1 MPKNSMKT
9 KNTARPKVNIITL
22 GCSKNLVDSENL
34 ITQLKANQFDV
45 THESAK
51 NDAQVV
57 IVNTCGFIENA
68 KQESIDTIFRYIDA
82 KQAGLVDK
90 LYVTGCLSHRYK
102 DELEAEMPE
111 VDAFF
116 GTMELPRMLKT
127 LNADYKHELLG
138 ERIITT
144 PSHTA
149 FMKIA
154 EGCNRPCSF
163 CAIPLMRG
171 KHVSKSM
178 EDLEREATNL
188 VKGGVK
194 ELVLI
199 AQDLTYYGLDLY
211 EKRNL
216 ADLLKRLSDVKDLEW
231 IRLQYA
237 YPSQFPEDILPV
249 MRERSNI
256 CNYLDIPL
264 QHASNDMLKSMRRG
278 ISATRT
284 QDLIDKIR
292 SEVPNIHLR
301 TTMISGYPGENEAD
315 HQAMLDFVEK
325 NRFERLGVF
334 SYSHEENTAAFNLV
348 DDVPQ
353 ELKEARVEEI
363 MALQQEISHDLN
375 QAKVGQQ
382 LKVLFDRKEGQ
393 YFVGRTEFDSPEVDN
408 EVLVDAG
415 KHFVRIGDFA
425 NVTINSAE
433 EFDLYATPIL

>member
-1 MPKNSMKT
+1 MPTNSMKT

-34 ITQLKANQFDV
+34 ITQLRANQFDV
-45 THESAK
+45 THESTK
-51 NDAQVV
+51 DDAQVV

-171 KHVSKSM
+171 KHVSKSL
-178 EDLEREATNL
+178 EDLEREASNL
-188 VKGGVK
+188 VKSGVK

-211 EKRNL
+211 GKRNL
-216 ADLLKRLSDVKDLEW
+216 ADLLKRLSDINDLAW

-264 QHASNDMLKSMRRG
+264 QHASDNMLKSMRRG
-278 ISATRT
+278 ISAART

-292 SEVPNIHLR
+292 TEVPNIHLR
-301 TTMISGYPGENEAD
+301 TTMISGYPGESEAD
-315 HQAMLDFVEK
+315 QQAMLDFVVM

-334 SYSHEENTAAFNLV
+334 AYSHEENTAAFNLV

-363 MALQQEISHDLN
+363 MALQQDISHDLN
-375 QAKVGQQ
+375 QSKVGQE
-382 LKVLFDRKEGQ
+382 LNVLFDRKEGQ

-408 EVLVDAG
+408 EVLVDAS

-425 NVTINSAE
+425 KVSIDSAE

>member
-1 MPKNSMKT
+1 MKT

-34 ITQLKANQFDV
+34 ITQLRANQFDV
-45 THESAK
+45 THESTK
-51 NDAQVV
+51 DDAQVV

-171 KHVSKSM
+171 KHVSKSL
-178 EDLEREATNL
+178 EDLEREASNL
-188 VKGGVK
+188 VKSGVK

-211 EKRNL
+211 GKRNL
-216 ADLLKRLSDVKDLEW
+216 ADLLKRLSDINDLAW

-264 QHASNDMLKSMRRG
+264 QHASDNMLKSMRRG
-278 ISATRT
+278 ISAART

-292 SEVPNIHLR
+292 TEVPNIHLR
-301 TTMISGYPGENEAD
+301 TTMISGYPGESEAD
-315 HQAMLDFVEK
+315 QQAMLDFVVM

-334 SYSHEENTAAFNLV
+334 AYSHEENTAAFNLV

-363 MALQQEISHDLN
+363 MALQQDISHDLN
-375 QAKVGQQ
+375 QSKVGQE
-382 LKVLFDRKEGQ
+382 LNVLFDRKEGQ

-408 EVLVDAG
+408 EVLVDAS

-425 NVTINSAE
+425 KVSIDSAE

>member
-1 MPKNSMKT
+1 MKT
-9 KNTARPKVNIITL
+9 KTTIRPKINVITL

-34 ITQLKANQFDV
+34 ITQLRANQFDV
-45 THESAK
+45 AHESDK
-51 NDAQVV
+51 DDAQVV

-82 KQAGLVDK
+82 KQEGLVDK

-102 DELEAEMPE
+102 DELELEMPE

-127 LNADYKHELLG
+127 LGADYKHELLG

-149 FMKIA
+149 FMKIS

-171 KHVSKSM
+171 KHVSKSI
-178 EDLEREATNL
+178 EDLQREASNL
-188 VKGGVK
+188 VKSGVK
-194 ELVLI
+194 EIVLI

-211 EKRNL
+211 GRRNL
-216 ADLLKRLSDVKDLEW
+216 KDLLVALSDVNDLDW

-249 MRERSNI
+249 IRERSNI
-256 CNYLDIPL
+256 CNYLDMPL
-264 QHASNDMLKSMRRG
+264 QHASDAMLKSMRRG
-278 ISATRT
+278 ITAART

-292 SEVPNIHLR
+292 QEVPGIHLR
-301 TTMISGYPGENEAD
+301 TTMISGYPGETDAD

-325 NRFERLGVF
+325 NQFERLGVF
-334 SYSHEENTAAFNLV
+334 AYSHEENTAAFNLV
-348 DDVPQ
+348 DDVS
-353 ELKEARVEEI
+353 ETIKEERVSEI
-363 MALQQEISHDLN
+363 MELQQDISQVLN
-375 QAKVGQQ
+375 QSKVGQSM
-382 LKVLFDRKEGQ
+382 KVLIDRKESQ
-393 YFVGRTEFDSPEVDN
+393 YFVGRTEYDSPEVDN
-408 EVLVDAG
+408 EVLIDANE
-415 KHFVRIGDFA
+415 HFVRIGDF
-425 NVTINSAE
+425 VEVKIDSAA
-433 EFDLYATPIL
+433 EFDLYASPKA

>member
-1 MPKNSMKT
+1 MKT
-9 KNTARPKVNIITL
+9 KTTIRPKVNVITL

-34 ITQLKANQFDV
+34 ITQLRANQFDV
-45 THESAK
+45 AHESDK
-51 NDAQVV
+51 DDAQVV

-82 KQAGLVDK
+82 KQEGLVDK

-102 DELEAEMPE
+102 DELELEMPE

-127 LNADYKHELLG
+127 LGADYKHELLG

-149 FMKIA
+149 FMKIS

-171 KHVSKSM
+171 KHVSKSI
-178 EDLEREATNL
+178 EDLQREASNL
-188 VKGGVK
+188 VKSGVK
-194 ELVLI
+194 EIVLI

-211 EKRNL
+211 GRRNL
-216 ADLLKRLSDVKDLEW
+216 KDLLIALSDVNDLDW

-249 MRERSNI
+249 IRERSNI
-256 CNYLDIPL
+256 CNYLDMPL
-264 QHASNDMLKSMRRG
+264 QHASDAMLKSMRRG
-278 ISATRT
+278 ITAART

-292 SEVPNIHLR
+292 QEVPGIHLR
-301 TTMISGYPGENEAD
+301 TTMISGYPGETDAD

-325 NRFERLGVF
+325 NQFERLGVF
-334 SYSHEENTAAFNLV
+334 AYSHEENTAAFNLV
-348 DDVPQ
+348 DDVS
-353 ELKEARVEEI
+353 ETIKEERVSEI
-363 MALQQEISHDLN
+363 MELQQDISQVLN
-375 QAKVGQQ
+375 QSKVGQSM
-382 LKVLFDRKEGQ
+382 KVLIDRKESQ
-393 YFVGRTEFDSPEVDN
+393 YFVGRTEYDSPEVDN
-408 EVLVDAG
+408 EVLIDANE
-415 KHFVRIGDFA
+415 HFVRIGDF
-425 NVTINSAE
+425 VEVKIDSAA
-433 EFDLYATPIL
+433 EFDLYASPKA

>member
-1 MPKNSMKT
+1 MKT

-34 ITQLKANQFDV
+34 ITQLRANQFDV
-45 THESAK
+45 THESTK
-51 NDAQVV
+51 DDAQVV

-171 KHVSKSM
+171 KHVSKSL
-178 EDLEREATNL
+178 EDLEREASNL
-188 VKGGVK
+188 VKSGVK

-211 EKRNL
+211 GKRNL
-216 ADLLKRLSDVKDLEW
+216 ADLLKRLSDINDLAW

-264 QHASNDMLKSMRRG
+264 QHSSDNMLKSMRRG
-278 ISATRT
+278 ISAART

-292 SEVPNIHLR
+292 TEVPNIHLR
-301 TTMISGYPGENEAD
+301 TTMISGYPGESEAD
-315 HQAMLDFVEK
+315 QQAMLDFVVM

-334 SYSHEENTAAFNLV
+334 AYSHEENTAAFNLV

-363 MALQQEISHDLN
+363 MALQQDISHDLN
-375 QAKVGQQ
+375 QSKVGQE
-382 LKVLFDRKEGQ
+382 LNVLFDRKEGQ

-408 EVLVDAG
+408 EVLVDAS

-425 NVTINSAE
+425 KVSIDSAE

>member
-1 MPKNSMKT
+1 MKT

-51 NDAQVV
+51 DDAQVV

-171 KHVSKSM
+171 KHVSKSL
-178 EDLEREATNL
+178 EDLEREASNL
-188 VKGGVK
+188 VKSGVK

-211 EKRNL
+211 GKRNL
-216 ADLLKRLSDVKDLEW
+216 ADLLKRLSDINDLEW

-249 MRERSNI
+249 MRERNNI

-264 QHASNDMLKSMRRG
+264 QHASDNMLKSMRRG
-278 ISATRT
+278 ISAART

-292 SEVPNIHLR
+292 FEVPNIHLR
-301 TTMISGYPGENEAD
+301 TTMISGYPGESEAD
-315 HQAMLDFVEK
+315 QQAMLDFVAH

-334 SYSHEENTAAFNLV
+334 AYSHEENTAAFNLV

-363 MALQQEISHDLN
+363 MALQQDISHELN
-375 QAKVGQQ
+375 QAKVGQE

-408 EVLVDAG
+408 EVLVDAS

-425 NVTINSAE
+425 TVHIDSAE
-433 EFDLYATPIL
+433 EFDLYATPII

>member
-1 MPKNSMKT
+1 MKT

-51 NDAQVV
+51 DDAQVV

-171 KHVSKSM
+171 KHVSKSI
-178 EDLEREATNL
+178 EDLEREAGNL
-188 VKGGVK
+188 VKSGVK

-211 EKRNL
+211 GKRNL
-216 ADLLKRLSDVKDLEW
+216 ADLLKRLSDINDLEW

-264 QHASNDMLKSMRRG
+264 QHASDNMLKSMRRG
-278 ISATRT
+278 ISAART

-292 SEVPNIHLR
+292 FEVPNIHLR
-301 TTMISGYPGENEAD
+301 TTMISGYPGESEAD
-315 HQAMLDFVEK
+315 QQAMLDFVAH

-334 SYSHEENTAAFNLV
+334 AYSHEENTAAFNLV
-348 DDVPQ
+348 DNVPQ

-363 MALQQEISHDLN
+363 MALQQEISHELN
-375 QAKVGQQ
+375 QAKVGQE

-393 YFVGRTEFDSPEVDN
+393 YFIGRTEFDSPEVDN
-408 EVLVDAG
+408 EVLVDAT

-425 NVTINSAE
+425 TVHIDSAE
-433 EFDLYATPIL
+433 EFDLYATPII

>member
-1 MPKNSMKT
+1 MKT

-34 ITQLKANQFDV
+34 ITQLRANQFDV
-45 THESAK
+45 THESTK
-51 NDAQVV
+51 DDAQVV

-171 KHVSKSM
+171 KHVSKSL
-178 EDLEREATNL
+178 EDLEREASNL
-188 VKGGVK
+188 VKSGVK

-211 EKRNL
+211 GKRNL
-216 ADLLKRLSDVKDLEW
+216 ADLLKRLSDINDLAW

-249 MRERSNI
+249 MRERGNI

-264 QHASNDMLKSMRRG
+264 QHASDNMLKSMRRG
-278 ISATRT
+278 ISASRT

-292 SEVPNIHLR
+292 TEVPHIHLR
-301 TTMISGYPGENEAD
+301 TTMISGYPGESEAD
-315 HQAMLDFVEK
+315 QQAMLDFVAK

-334 SYSHEENTAAFNLV
+334 AYSHEENTAAFNLV

-363 MALQQEISHDLN
+363 MALQQDISHDLN
-375 QAKVGQQ
+375 QAKVGQE
-382 LKVLFDRKEGQ
+382 LNVLFDRKEGQ

-408 EVLVDAG
+408 EVLVDAS

-425 NVTINSAE
+425 KVSINSAE

>member
-1 MPKNSMKT
+1 MKT

-34 ITQLKANQFDV
+34 ITQLRANQFDV

-51 NDAQVV
+51 DDAQVV

-171 KHVSKSM
+171 KHVSKSL
-178 EDLEREATNL
+178 EDLEREASNL
-188 VKGGVK
+188 VKSGVK

-211 EKRNL
+211 GKRNL
-216 ADLLKRLSDVKDLEW
+216 ADLLKRLSDINDLDW

-264 QHASNDMLKSMRRG
+264 QHASDNMLKSMRRG
-278 ISATRT
+278 ISAVRT

-292 SEVPNIHLR
+292 FEVPNIHLR
-301 TTMISGYPGENEAD
+301 TTMISGYPGESEAD
-315 HQAMLDFVEK
+315 QQAMLAFVEK

-334 SYSHEENTAAFNLV
+334 AYSHEENTAAFNLV

-353 ELKEARVEEI
+353 ERKEARVEEI
-363 MALQQEISHDLN
+363 MALQQEISHELN
-375 QAKVGQQ
+375 QAKVGQE

-408 EVLVDAG
+408 EVLVDAS

-425 NVTINSAE
+425 KVNIDSAE
-433 EFDLYATPIL
+433 EFDLYATPVL

>member
-1 MPKNSMKT
+1 MPTNSMKT

-34 ITQLKANQFDV
+34 ITQLRANQFDV
-45 THESAK
+45 THESTK
-51 NDAQVV
+51 DDAQVV

-171 KHVSKSM
+171 KHVSKSL
-178 EDLEREATNL
+178 EDLEREASNL
-188 VKGGVK
+188 VKSGVK

-211 EKRNL
+211 GKRNL
-216 ADLLKRLSDVKDLEW
+216 ADLLKRLSDINDLAW

-264 QHASNDMLKSMRRG
+264 QHASDNMLKSMRRG
-278 ISATRT
+278 ISAART

-292 SEVPNIHLR
+292 TEVPNIHLR
-301 TTMISGYPGENEAD
+301 TTMISGYPGESEAD
-315 HQAMLDFVEK
+315 QQAMLDFVAK

-334 SYSHEENTAAFNLV
+334 AYSHEENTAAFNLV

-363 MALQQEISHDLN
+363 MALQQDISHDLN
-375 QAKVGQQ
+375 QSKVGQE
-382 LKVLFDRKEGQ
+382 LNVLFDRKEGQ

-408 EVLVDAG
+408 EVLVDAS

-425 NVTINSAE
+425 KVSIDSAE

>member
-1 MPKNSMKT
+1 
-9 KNTARPKVNIITL
+9 
-22 GCSKNLVDSENL
+22 
-34 ITQLKANQFDV
+34 
-45 THESAK
+45 
-51 NDAQVV
+51 
-57 IVNTCGFIENA
+57 
-68 KQESIDTIFRYIDA
+68 
-82 KQAGLVDK
+82 
-90 LYVTGCLSHRYK
+90 
-102 DELEAEMPE
+102 
-111 VDAFF
+111 
-116 GTMELPRMLKT
+116 
-127 LNADYKHELLG
+127 
-138 ERIITT
+138 
-144 PSHTA
+144 
-149 FMKIA
+149 MKIA

-171 KHVSKSM
+171 KHVSKSL
-178 EDLEREATNL
+178 EDLEREASNL
-188 VKGGVK
+188 VKSGVK

-211 EKRNL
+211 GKRNL
-216 ADLLKRLSDVKDLEW
+216 ADLLKRLSDINDLAW

-264 QHASNDMLKSMRRG
+264 QHASDNMLKSMRRG
-278 ISATRT
+278 ISAART

-292 SEVPNIHLR
+292 TEVPNIHLR
-301 TTMISGYPGENEAD
+301 TTMISGYPGESEAD
-315 HQAMLDFVEK
+315 QQAMLDFVAK

-334 SYSHEENTAAFNLV
+334 AYSHEENTAAFNLV

-363 MALQQEISHDLN
+363 MALQQDISHDLN
-375 QAKVGQQ
+375 QSKVGQE
-382 LKVLFDRKEGQ
+382 LNVLFDRKEGQ

-408 EVLVDAG
+408 EVLVDAS

-425 NVTINSAE
+425 KVSIDSAE

>member
-1 MPKNSMKT
+1 MKT

-34 ITQLKANQFDV
+34 ITQLRANQFDV
-45 THESAK
+45 THESTK
-51 NDAQVV
+51 DDAQVV

-171 KHVSKSM
+171 KHVSKSL
-178 EDLEREATNL
+178 EDLEREAINL
-188 VKGGVK
+188 VKSGVK

-211 EKRNL
+211 GKRNL
-216 ADLLKRLSDVKDLEW
+216 ADLLKRLSDINDLAW

-264 QHASNDMLKSMRRG
+264 QHSSDNMLKSMRRG
-278 ISATRT
+278 ISAART

-292 SEVPNIHLR
+292 TEVPNIHLR
-301 TTMISGYPGENEAD
+301 TTMISGYPGESEAD
-315 HQAMLDFVEK
+315 QQAMLDFVVM

-334 SYSHEENTAAFNLV
+334 AYSHEENTAAFNLV

-363 MALQQEISHDLN
+363 MALQQDISHDLN
-375 QAKVGQQ
+375 QSKVGQE
-382 LKVLFDRKEGQ
+382 LNVLFDRKEGQ

-408 EVLVDAG
+408 EVLVDAS

-425 NVTINSAE
+425 KVSIDSAE

>member
-1 MPKNSMKT
+1 MKT

-34 ITQLKANQFDV
+34 ITQLKANQFEV

-51 NDAQVV
+51 DDAQVV

-171 KHVSKSM
+171 KHVSKSI
-178 EDLEREATNL
+178 EDLEREASNL
-188 VKGGVK
+188 VKSGVK

-211 EKRNL
+211 GKRNL
-216 ADLLKRLSDVKDLEW
+216 ADLLKRLSDINDLAW

-264 QHASNDMLKSMRRG
+264 QHASDNMLKSMRRG
-278 ISATRT
+278 ISAART

-292 SEVPNIHLR
+292 FEVPNIHLR
-301 TTMISGYPGENEAD
+301 TTMISGYPGESEAD

-334 SYSHEENTAAFNLV
+334 TYSHEENTAAYNLV

-363 MALQQEISHDLN
+363 MGLQQDISHELN
-375 QAKVGQQ
+375 QAKVGQE

-393 YFVGRTEFDSPEVDN
+393 FFVGRTEFDSPEVDN
-408 EVLVDAG
+408 EVLVDAS
-415 KHFVRIGDFA
+415 KHFVRVGDFA
-425 NVTINSAE
+425 QVTIDSAE

>member
-1 MPKNSMKT
+1 MKT

-34 ITQLKANQFDV
+34 ITQLRANQFDV
-45 THESAK
+45 THESTK
-51 NDAQVV
+51 DDAQVV

-171 KHVSKSM
+171 KHVSKSL
-178 EDLEREATNL
+178 EDLEREASNL
-188 VKGGVK
+188 VKSGVK

-211 EKRNL
+211 GKRNL
-216 ADLLKRLSDVKDLEW
+216 ADLLKRLSDINDLAW

-249 MRERSNI
+249 MRERGNI

-264 QHASNDMLKSMRRG
+264 QHASDNMLKSMRRG
-278 ISATRT
+278 ISASRT

-292 SEVPNIHLR
+292 TEVPHIHLR
-301 TTMISGYPGENEAD
+301 TTMISGYPGESEAD
-315 HQAMLDFVEK
+315 QQAMLDFVAK

-334 SYSHEENTAAFNLV
+334 AYSHEENTAAFNLV

-363 MALQQEISHDLN
+363 MALQQDISHDLN
-375 QAKVGQQ
+375 QAKVGQE
-382 LKVLFDRKEGQ
+382 LNVMFDRKEGQ

-408 EVLVDAG
+408 EVLVDAS

-425 NVTINSAE
+425 KVSINSAE

>member
-1 MPKNSMKT
+1 MPTNSMKT

-34 ITQLKANQFDV
+34 ITQLRANQFDV
-45 THESAK
+45 THESTK
-51 NDAQVV
+51 DDAQVV

-171 KHVSKSM
+171 KHVSKSL
-178 EDLEREATNL
+178 EDLEREASNL
-188 VKGGVK
+188 VKSGVK

-211 EKRNL
+211 GKRNL
-216 ADLLKRLSDVKDLEW
+216 ADLLKRPSDINDLAW

-264 QHASNDMLKSMRRG
+264 QHASDNMLKSMRRG
-278 ISATRT
+278 ISAART

-292 SEVPNIHLR
+292 TEVPNIHLR
-301 TTMISGYPGENEAD
+301 TTMISGYPGESEAD
-315 HQAMLDFVEK
+315 QQAMLDFVAK

-334 SYSHEENTAAFNLV
+334 AYSHEENTAAFNLV

-363 MALQQEISHDLN
+363 MALQQDISHDLN
-375 QAKVGQQ
+375 QSKVGQE
-382 LKVLFDRKEGQ
+382 LNVLFDRKEGQ

-408 EVLVDAG
+408 EVLVDAS

-425 NVTINSAE
+425 KVSIDSAE

>member
-1 MPKNSMKT
+1 MPTNSMKT

-34 ITQLKANQFDV
+34 ITQLRANQFDV
-45 THESAK
+45 THESTK
-51 NDAQVV
+51 DDAQVV

-171 KHVSKSM
+171 KHVSKSL
-178 EDLEREATNL
+178 EDLEREASNL
-188 VKGGVK
+188 VKSGVK

-211 EKRNL
+211 GKRNL
-216 ADLLKRLSDVKDLEW
+216 ADLLKRLSDINDLAW

-264 QHASNDMLKSMRRG
+264 QHSSDNMLKSMRRG
-278 ISATRT
+278 ISAART

-292 SEVPNIHLR
+292 TEVPNIHLR
-301 TTMISGYPGENEAD
+301 TTMISGYPGESEAD
-315 HQAMLDFVEK
+315 QQAMLDFVVM

-334 SYSHEENTAAFNLV
+334 VYSHEENTAAFNLV

-363 MALQQEISHDLN
+363 MALQQDISHDLN
-375 QAKVGQQ
+375 QSKVGQE
-382 LKVLFDRKEGQ
+382 LNVLFDRKEGQ

-408 EVLVDAG
+408 EVLVDAS

-425 NVTINSAE
+425 KVSIDSAE

>member
-1 MPKNSMKT
+1 MKT

-51 NDAQVV
+51 DDAQVV

-171 KHVSKSM
+171 KHVSKSI
-178 EDLEREATNL
+178 EDLEREAGNL
-188 VKGGVK
+188 VKSGVK

-211 EKRNL
+211 GKRNL
-216 ADLLKRLSDVKDLEW
+216 ADLLKRLSDINDLEW

-264 QHASNDMLKSMRRG
+264 QHASDNMLKSMRRG
-278 ISATRT
+278 ISAART

-292 SEVPNIHLR
+292 FEVPNIHLR
-301 TTMISGYPGENEAD
+301 TTMISGYPGESEAD
-315 HQAMLDFVEK
+315 QQAMLDFVAH

-334 SYSHEENTAAFNLV
+334 AYSHEENTAAFNLV

-363 MALQQEISHDLN
+363 MALQQEISHELN
-375 QAKVGQQ
+375 QAKVGQE

-408 EVLVDAG
+408 EVLVDAS

-425 NVTINSAE
+425 TVHIDSAE

>member
-1 MPKNSMKT
+1 MKT

-34 ITQLKANQFDV
+34 ITQLRANQFDV
-45 THESAK
+45 THESTK
-51 NDAQVV
+51 DDAQVV

-171 KHVSKSM
+171 KHVSKSL
-178 EDLEREATNL
+178 EDLEREAINL
-188 VKGGVK
+188 VKSGVK

-211 EKRNL
+211 GKRNL
-216 ADLLKRLSDVKDLEW
+216 ADLLKRLSDINDLAW

-264 QHASNDMLKSMRRG
+264 QHASDNMLKSMRRG
-278 ISATRT
+278 ISAART

-292 SEVPNIHLR
+292 TEVPNIHLR
-301 TTMISGYPGENEAD
+301 TTMISGYPGESEAD
-315 HQAMLDFVEK
+315 QQAMLDFVVM

-334 SYSHEENTAAFNLV
+334 AYSHEENTAAFNLV

-363 MALQQEISHDLN
+363 MALQQDISHDLN
-375 QAKVGQQ
+375 QSKVGQE
-382 LKVLFDRKEGQ
+382 LNVLFDRKEGQ

-408 EVLVDAG
+408 EVLVDAS

-425 NVTINSAE
+425 KVSIDSAE

>member
-1 MPKNSMKT
+1 MPTNSMKT

-34 ITQLKANQFDV
+34 ITQLRANQFDV
-45 THESAK
+45 THESTK
-51 NDAQVV
+51 DDAQVV

-90 LYVTGCLSHRYK
+90 LYVTGCLSHRFK

-171 KHVSKSM
+171 KHVSKSL
-178 EDLEREATNL
+178 EDLEREASNL
-188 VKGGVK
+188 VKSGVK

-211 EKRNL
+211 GKRNL
-216 ADLLKRLSDVKDLEW
+216 ADLLKRLSDINDLAW

-264 QHASNDMLKSMRRG
+264 QHASDNMLKSMRRG
-278 ISATRT
+278 ISAART

-292 SEVPNIHLR
+292 TEVPNIHLR
-301 TTMISGYPGENEAD
+301 TTMISGYPGESEAD
-315 HQAMLDFVEK
+315 QQAMLDFVAK

-334 SYSHEENTAAFNLV
+334 AYSHEENTAAFNLV

-363 MALQQEISHDLN
+363 MALQQDISHDLN
-375 QAKVGQQ
+375 QSKVGQE
-382 LKVLFDRKEGQ
+382 LNVLFDRKEGQ

-408 EVLVDAG
+408 EVLVDAS

-425 NVTINSAE
+425 KVSIDSAE